1 MEITSYTSNIQP
13 YGYSGGTE
21 VASDSKGAKNAVTN
35 QTVSTD
41 ARTGVAPVQNQ
52 KETPVKIQENPTV
65 DDIVQK
71 RIEINKVELEKMVE
85 TMNEFVNSVNKGLS
99 FRIDEELGRNVVTIY
114 EASSGEVI
122 RQIPDEEMLVILKR
136 LADRSS
142 GFVEE
147 KV

>member
-1 MEITSYTSNIQP
+1 MEIASYTSNIQP
-13 YGYSGGTE
+13 YGYSGGTD

-35 QTVSTD
+35 QTVSAD
-41 ARTGVAPVQNQ
+41 AQTKMAPVQSQ
-52 KETPVKIQENPTV
+52 KETPIEIPDNPTI
-65 DDIVQK
+65 DDIVAK
-71 RIEINKVELEKMVE
+71 RVEINKMELEKMVE
-85 TMNEFVNSVNKGLS
+85 QMNKFVNSVNKGLS

>member
-1 MEITSYTSNIQP
+1 MEIASYTSNIQP

-21 VASDSKGAKNAVTN
+21 VASDSKGAKNTVTN
-35 QTVSTD
+35 QTVSAD
-41 ARTGVAPVQNQ
+41 AQTKVAQVQNQ
-52 KETPVKIQENPTV
+52 KETPVKIQDNPTV
-65 DDIVQK
+65 DEIVEK
-71 RIEINKVELEKMVE
+71 RIQINKMELEKMVE
-85 TMNEFVNSVNKGLS
+85 QMNEFVNSVNKGLS

-122 RQIPDEEMLVILKR
+122 RQIPDEDMLVILKR

>member
-1 MEITSYTSNIQP
+1 MEIASYTSNIQP

-35 QTVSTD
+35 QTVPAD
-41 ARTGVAPVQNQ
+41 AKTEAAPVQSQ
-52 KETPVKIQENPTV
+52 KETPIKIPENPTI
-65 DDIVQK
+65 DEIVQK
-71 RIEINKVELEKMVE
+71 RIEINKMELEKMVE